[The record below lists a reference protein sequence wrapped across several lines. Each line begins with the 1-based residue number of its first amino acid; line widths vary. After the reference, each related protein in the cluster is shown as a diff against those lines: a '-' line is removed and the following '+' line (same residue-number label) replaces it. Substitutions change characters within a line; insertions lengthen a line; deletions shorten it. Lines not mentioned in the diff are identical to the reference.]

1 VASRALTAATGETVS
16 DSGKPLP
23 EARHPT
29 ISAVTRCSESTK
41 TVSIFS
47 AALPRRVF
55 SGPGARSRDQRSGR
69 RESRTS
75 IANLPLR
82 STSVAMCDFTHLTHL
97 PIIKSPSQKPET
109 ARSSASAGRSLS
121 PGRSVSSLVL
131 IRSGDHLFSRPSF
144 TLAASIL
151 SAVPGAGRNTLG
163 RRAPG
168 IRRRRHC
175 ARLHAR
181 LGYDVG
187 RVTSRIV

>member
-82 STSVAMCDFTHLTHL
+82 STSVAMCDFTHL

-144 TLAASIL
+144 TVSCSRVDAS
-151 SAVPGAGRNTLG
+151 SFHSFGR
-163 RRAPG
+163 PW
-168 IRRRRHC
+168 C
-175 ARLHAR
+175 WP
-181 LGYDVG
+181 
-187 RVTSRIV
+187 